1 MTYYTTHERE
11 GQRIADNNY
20 KTFHERYLTS
30 AATAC
35 YWRRLF
41 AAWASVQGFEPKL
54 YARDDNGERVLRGLP
69 FEAYAL
75 NAEKPMP
82 DV

>member
-1 MTYYTTHERE
+1 MQYYTTHESD

-30 AATAC
+30 AAIAC

-41 AAWASVQGFEPKL
+41 AAWANVQGFEPQL
-54 YARDDNGERVLRGLP
+54 YERNDYGERILRGLP

-75 NAEKPMP
+75 DAEQPMP
-82 DV
+82 DI